1 MKGAFGNS
9 CARGC
14 MVYLVALA
22 GIVAITMFGLG
33 GISARFGG
41 NTQPPASVQSTQNS
55 QQPAA
60 AAEPDSLSV
69 APQIDQGQ
77 VIPNITLPDNSTNP
91 SNVLDGGLLPTPTPT
106 AIPPLPPLP
115 TLAPQPTPPVPSGNP
130 PDTGQVTPQLFTPIE
145 AQGGTITGEASTP
158 FYVVQPGDTL
168 SEIAQRLGVDVDGLD
183 SVNNLVDDTIYP
195 GQVLYLPLGGG
206 GLAQP
211 PAEAQPQ
218 QPAETPGG
226 QGGGT
231 TTGQVDAQPTPAGA
245 DVPQVP
251 DMPNTGI
258 NKKR

>member
-1 MKGAFGNS
+1 
-9 CARGC
+9 

-33 GISARFGG
+33 GISARLGG

-60 AAEPDSLSV
+60 IQPNSLSV
-69 APQIDQGQ
+69 APQTEQRQ
-77 VIPNITLPDNSTNP
+77 VIPNITLPDSSTNP
-91 SNVLDGGLLPTPTPT
+91 GNVLDGGLLPTPTPT
-106 AIPPLPPLP
+106 PVPPLPPLP
-115 TLAPQPTPPVPSGNP
+115 TLAPQPTAPVPSGNL
-130 PDTGQVTPQLFTPIE
+130 PDTAQITPQLFTPVE

-211 PAEAQPQ
+211 PAEAQQPQ
-218 QPAETPGG
+218 QPAETQGG

-231 TTGQVDAQPTPAGA
+231 TTGSVGAQPTPAGA
-245 DVPQVP
+245 VVPQVP